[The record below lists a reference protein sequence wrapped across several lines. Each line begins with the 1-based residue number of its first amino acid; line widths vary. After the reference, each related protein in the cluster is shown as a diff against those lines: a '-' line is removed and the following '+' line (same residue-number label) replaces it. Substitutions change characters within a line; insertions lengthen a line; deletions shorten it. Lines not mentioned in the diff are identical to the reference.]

1 MANKVIAAATL
12 IVNPSQYPPW
22 DGGDTV
28 SFVRAVKEI
37 RRTKQVSLPVST
49 YIARSYIGC
58 TRMDHTVDGL
68 SMQHSLSMVL
78 GVLFSA
84 HRNSMAYKEILC

>member
-58 TRMDHTVDGL
+58 TCMDHTVDGL
-68 SMQHSLSMVL
+68 SMQQ
-78 GVLFSA
+78 
-84 HRNSMAYKEILC
+84 